1 MLSSDMQIA
10 APVVTT
16 ALPLPVYTRGKVR
29 DVYALE
35 HYLLIVAT
43 DRLSAYDHVLPTPI
57 PDKGR
62 VLTQLSAF
70 WFEQTRDLVQH
81 HMVATDLEAIS
92 LQVPRSVR
100 EQLEGL
106 RGRLMLVR
114 RAARFDVECVVRG
127 YLAGSGWEEYRST
140 GTVAG
145 LRLPAG
151 LTNGAQLPQ
160 PIFTPAT
167 KAATGHDENISFE
180 QMETLI
186 GAAASAIREVSTSLY
201 ARAASYARAR
211 GLLLADTKFEFG
223 QLDGSLI
230 LIDEALTPDSSRYWD
245 ADAYPRQLVAYD
257 KQYVRD
263 YLTRYGWDR
272 ASAPPPLPVEVVDAT
287 RARYLETYQRLT
299 GRKLNDPT
307 TSNGGTL

>member
-1 MLSSDMQIA
+1 MPSSRTQNA

-16 ALPLPVYTRGKVR
+16 ALPLPVHTRGKVR
-29 DVYALE
+29 DVYVLE
-35 HYLLIVAT
+35 PYLLIVAT
-43 DRLSAYDHVLPTPI
+43 DRLSAYDHVLPTSI

-70 WFEQTRDLVQH
+70 WFEQTRDVVQH

-92 LQVPRSVR
+92 PRVPRSVR
-100 EQLEGL
+100 ELLTGL

-114 RAARFDVECVVRG
+114 KAARFDVECVVRG
-127 YLAGSGWEEYRST
+127 YLAGSAWEEYRST

-151 LTNGAQLPQ
+151 LTHGAQLPQ
-160 PIFTPAT
+160 PMFTPAT
-167 KAATGHDENISFE
+167 KAATGHDENIAFE
-180 QMETLI
+180 QMETLV
-186 GAAASAIREVSTSLY
+186 GVAAASTIREVSTSLY
-201 ARAASYARAR
+201 AYAASYARAR

-223 QLDGSLI
+223 LLDGSLT

-245 ADAYPRQLVAYD
+245 ADAYPQQLVAYD

-263 YLTRYGWDR
+263 YLTRCGWDR
-272 ASAPPPLPVEVVDAT
+272 ASTPPPLPAEVVDAT

-299 GRKLNDPT
+299 GRRLNDP
-307 TSNGGTL
+307 NDQ